1 MGKPLNLQS
10 YQADHF
16 CRKSTSVL
24 LLPYNVVFIA
34 PFSEKVATGTATVW
48 AEETILTNKKCICLI
63 STGGGEII
71 ILFLEIII
79 RTSQMFNATSV
90 FYVKNVLSTA
100 FDTFCIFHVIK

>member
-34 PFSEKVATGTATVW
+34 QFSEKVATGTATVW
-48 AEETILTNKKCICLI
+48 AEETILTNKKCIC
-63 STGGGEII
+63 
-71 ILFLEIII
+71 
-79 RTSQMFNATSV
+79 FNQHWRGAKS
-90 FYVKNVLSTA
+90 
-100 FDTFCIFHVIK
+100 